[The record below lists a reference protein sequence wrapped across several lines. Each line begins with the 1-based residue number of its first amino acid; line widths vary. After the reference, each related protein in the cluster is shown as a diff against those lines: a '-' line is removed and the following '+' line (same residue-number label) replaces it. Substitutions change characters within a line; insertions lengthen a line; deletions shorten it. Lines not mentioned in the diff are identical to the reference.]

1 MLYSPLVFDFFL
13 RLYCLQTEPDYAWTV
28 LAVTGYFSFSLSIPR
43 NFFRLLSSAQR
54 TSVSEF
60 TKSIAICQTICY
72 NKRTLFDEVVSMAQI
87 LPLAV
92 GDVLEFKKEHPCG
105 SRRFTVMR
113 VGSDIRLI
121 CCGCGRDLTL
131 PREKV
136 EKATK
141 KRYPAVEENS
151 GTENGYGGMR
161 ES

>member
-1 MLYSPLVFDFFL
+1 MRILPH
-13 RLYCLQTEPDYAWTV
+13 CH
-28 LAVTGYFSFSLSIPR
+28 
-43 NFFRLLSSAQR
+43 R
-54 TSVSEF
+54 TSVSNF
-60 TKSIAICQTICY
+60 AKSIAIFQTICY
-72 NKRTLFDEVVSMAQI
+72 NERTLLYEVVSMAQI

-92 GDVLEFKKEHPCG
+92 GDILEFKKEHPCG
-105 SRRFTVMR
+105 SRQFTVMR

-151 GTENGYGGMR
+151 GMENGHGGMR